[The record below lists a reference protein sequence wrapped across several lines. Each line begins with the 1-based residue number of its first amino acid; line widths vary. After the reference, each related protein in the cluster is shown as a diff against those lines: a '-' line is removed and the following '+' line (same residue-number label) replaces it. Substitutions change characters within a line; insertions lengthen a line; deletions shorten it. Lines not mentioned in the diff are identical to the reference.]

1 MKTKTKFTT
10 KVYRLKK
17 DMAPLSYM
25 LPSRHSSR
33 YPLMWFDEENGIN
46 KPLRYARNQKSPF
59 EDEQDGNAILETIV
73 FEDGMLTVQ
82 RDNQVLQE
90 FLALHPQKDNIYEE
104 VNNEKDAAKELEYYN
119 SELDAQILA
128 KELPLEKLL
137 IVAKAIFGSSVDRMT
152 TPEIKRDILVYAK
165 YNSQEFTDTVN
176 DPMLDLQHTVDLFF
190 DERLLSSKGNS
201 VYYNLKNNKK
211 LMLAIPPNVERS
223 FVVASFLQSDDG
235 LAMFTIL
242 KNALNKDN

>member
-33 YPLMWFDEENGIN
+33 YPLMWFDEENGTN

-90 FLALHPQKDNIYEE
+90 FLELHPQKDDVYEE

>member
-1 MKTKTKFTT
+1 MKTKAKFTT

-33 YPLMWFDEENGIN
+33 YPLMWFDEEKGIN

-90 FLALHPQKDNIYEE
+90 FLALHPQKDDIYEE
-104 VNNEKDAAKELEYYN
+104 VNNEKDAAKELDYYN

-128 KELPLEKLL
+128 KELPLEKLI
-137 IVAKAIFGSSVDRMT
+137 IVAKAIFGASVDRMT

-190 DERLLSSKGNS
+190 EERILSSKGNS

-211 LMLAIPPNVERS
+211 LMLAVPPNVERS

-242 KNALNKDN
+242 KNALNKDI

>member
-1 MKTKTKFTT
+1 MKTKAKFTT

-33 YPLMWFDEENGIN
+33 YPLMWFDEENGTN

-90 FLALHPQKDNIYEE
+90 FLELHPQKDDVYEE

-152 TPEIKRDILVYAK
+152 TPEIIVPVILSNSFIFILLTLIFFTYIQIIAIFRKR
-165 YNSQEFTDTVN
+165 
-176 DPMLDLQHTVDLFF
+176 
-190 DERLLSSKGNS
+190 
-201 VYYNLKNNKK
+201 
-211 LMLAIPPNVERS
+211 
-223 FVVASFLQSDDG
+223 
-235 LAMFTIL
+235 
-242 KNALNKDN
+242 

>member
-165 YNSQEFTDTVN
+165 YNSQEFTDAVN

>member
-1 MKTKTKFTT
+1 MKTKAKFTT

-33 YPLMWFDEENGIN
+33 YPLMWFDEENGTN

>member
-1 MKTKTKFTT
+1 MKTKAKFTT

-90 FLALHPQKDNIYEE
+90 FLELHPQKDDVYEE

>member
-33 YPLMWFDEENGIN
+33 YPLMWFDEENGTN

>member
-1 MKTKTKFTT
+1 MKTKAKFTT

>member
-90 FLALHPQKDNIYEE
+90 FLELHPQKDDVYEE

>member
-1 MKTKTKFTT
+1 MKTKAKFTT

-33 YPLMWFDEENGIN
+33 YPLMWFDEENGTN

-90 FLALHPQKDNIYEE
+90 FLELHPQKDDVYEE